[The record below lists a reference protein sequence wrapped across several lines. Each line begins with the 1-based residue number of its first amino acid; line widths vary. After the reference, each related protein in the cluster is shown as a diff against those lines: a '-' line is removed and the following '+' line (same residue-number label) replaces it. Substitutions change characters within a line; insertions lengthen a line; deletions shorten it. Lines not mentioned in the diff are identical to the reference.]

1 MFKIFKDESNK
12 EYHFLISVNFYRDV
26 STVSNSQ
33 EEAVNLNK
41 MITEDHQV
49 QFNKMKKQM
58 YR

>member
-1 MFKIFKDESNK
+1 VLEKYKSESNK
-12 EYHFLISVNFYRDV
+12 EYRFLISVNFFLDV

-49 QFNKMKKQM
+49 
-58 YR
+58 